1 MVAVAGRTRFVAGR
15 SRFMAGRSRFVAGRK
30 NNKSG
35 AERGAE
41 GDSRPGPRTKVN
53 AISKEDIFKHLIS
66 TRFHTHLQVF

>member
-35 AERGAE
+35 AERGDIA
-41 GDSRPGPRTKVN
+41 DRRPGPRTKVN
-53 AISKEDIFKHLIS
+53 
-66 TRFHTHLQVF
+66 V